1 MANDGQIEQNQ
12 LMIGMNI
19 IGIDLNIISQF
30 VNNDIIVIIR
40 TILKIKL

>member
-1 MANDGQIEQNQ
+1 MANNGQIEQNQ

-40 TILKIKL
+40 TILKIK

>member
-30 VNNDIIVIIR
+30 VNNDIIVLIR

>member
-1 MANDGQIEQNQ
+1 MANNGQIEQNQ